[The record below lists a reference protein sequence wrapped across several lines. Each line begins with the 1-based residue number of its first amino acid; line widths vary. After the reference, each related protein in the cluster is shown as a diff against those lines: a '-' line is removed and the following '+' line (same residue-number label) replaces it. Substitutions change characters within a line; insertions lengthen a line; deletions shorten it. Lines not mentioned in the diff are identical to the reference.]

1 MNFKNQQFVFMSEQ
15 FEQIITFRPRVESWF
30 PSSKRIS
37 HSNPLS
43 EAELNSNNQCILNFI
58 L

>member
-1 MNFKNQQFVFMSEQ
+1 MSEQ

-30 PSSKRIS
+30 PKAKRIS

-43 EAELNSNNQCILNFI
+43 ESETNSDKQCNYFVN
-58 L
+58 